1 MSRKTLTQF
10 IIIII
15 ILTASFA
22 SAGSAQAWSGC
33 GNTYVIQW
41 GDTIGGI
48 AARCGTSVSA
58 LLAANPWTN
67 GYLYAGQVLAIP
79 AGNYC
84 NCPQNVGYTNTYVVQ
99 SGDIFSDIAQR
110 YGVSTSQLWAANPN
124 VWDINRIYAGQ
135 VLNVPSSSSSSS
147 SSSSWFVV
155 NSTTTTTSTTAA
167 PLVERSY
174 GSVLPGT
181 QTGSVKMTNIANG
194 QVYVSLQGTT
204 NDGASVIKEYPVE
217 GTMKVNVP
225 NGWYVYV
232 AWVGGE
238 EHSGQFQLHGGENL
252 TMVFYPH
259 KVVVK

>member
-1 MSRKTLTQF
+1 MSRKTLTQLIV
-10 IIIII
+10 IIML
-15 ILTASFA
+15 LTASFA
-22 SAGSAQAWSGC
+22 TVGSAQAWSGC
-33 GNTYVIQW
+33 GNSYVVQW

-48 AARCGTSVSA
+48 AALCGTSVSA

-67 GYLYAGQVLAIP
+67 GYLYAGQVLTIP

-84 NCPQNVGYTNTYVVQ
+84 NYCGQNTGYANTYVVQ
-99 SGDIFSDIAQR
+99 PGDIFSDIAR
-110 YGVSTSQLWAANPN
+110 RFGVSTNQLWAANPG

-135 VLNVPSSSSSSS
+135 VLNVPSSSSSS
-147 SSSSWFVV
+147 WFVV
-155 NSTTTTTSTTAA
+155 NPTTGTAA
-167 PLVERSY
+167 STEPLVQRSY

-181 QTGSVKMTNIANG
+181 QTGGVKLINIANG

-204 NDGASVIKEYPVE
+204 NDGASVINEYPVE

-225 NGWYVYV
+225 NGWYYYV

>member
-1 MSRKTLTQF
+1 MSRKTLTQLIV
-10 IIIII
+10 IIML
-15 ILTASFA
+15 LTASFA
-22 SAGSAQAWSGC
+22 TVGSAQAWSGC

-41 GDTIGGI
+41 GDTISAV

-84 NCPQNVGYTNTYVVQ
+84 NCAQNVGYTGTYVVQ
-99 SGDIFSDIAQR
+99 PGDIFSDIAQR

-135 VLNVPSSSSSSS
+135 VLYVPSSSPS

-155 NSTTTTTSTTAA
+155 NSTTTTTSE
-167 PLVERSY
+167 PLVQRSY

-204 NDGASVIKEYPVE
+204 NDGASVINEYPVE

-225 NGWYVYV
+225 NGWYYYV

>member
-1 MSRKTLTQF
+1 MSRKTLTQLIV
-10 IIIII
+10 IIM
-15 ILTASFA
+15 ILTASSA
-22 SAGSAQAWSGC
+22 SVGSARAWSGC
-33 GNTYVIQW
+33 GNSYVVQW

-48 AARCGTSVSA
+48 AALCGTSVSA
-58 LLAANPWTN
+58 VLAANPWTN
-67 GYLYAGQVLAIP
+67 GYLYAGQVLTIP
-79 AGNYC
+79 TGNYC
-84 NCPQNVGYTNTYVVQ
+84 NCGQNTGYTNTYVVQ
-99 SGDIFSDIAQR
+99 PGDIFSDIAR
-110 YGVSTSQLWAANPN
+110 RFGVSTSQLWAANPG
-124 VWDINRIYAGQ
+124 VWDINHIYAGQ
-135 VLNVPSSSSSSS
+135 VLNVPYS

-155 NSTTTTTSTTAA
+155 HPTTITTASTE
-167 PLVERSY
+167 PLVQRSY

-181 QTGSVKMTNIANG
+181 QTGGVKLINIANG

-204 NDGASVIKEYPVE
+204 NDGASVINEYPVE

-225 NGWYVYV
+225 NGWYHYV

>member
-10 IIIII
+10 IIIVI
-15 ILTASFA
+15 ILTASFTNV
-22 SAGSAQAWSGC
+22 GSAKAWSGC

-41 GDTIGGI
+41 GDTISAV

-99 SGDIFSDIAQR
+99 PGDIFSDIAQR
-110 YGVSTSQLWAANPN
+110 YGVSTSQLWAANPG

-147 SSSSWFVV
+147 PSWFVV
-155 NSTTTTTSTTAA
+155 NSTTTTTSTTTA

-204 NDGASVIKEYPVE
+204 NDGASIIKEYPVE

-225 NGWYVYV
+225 NGWYVFV